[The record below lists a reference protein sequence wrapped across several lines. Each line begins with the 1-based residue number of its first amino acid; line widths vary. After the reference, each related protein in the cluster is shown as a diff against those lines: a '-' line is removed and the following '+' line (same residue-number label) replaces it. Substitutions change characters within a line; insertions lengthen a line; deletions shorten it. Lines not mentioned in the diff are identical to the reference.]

1 VLVRPSFVLGGR
13 GTLPGDD
20 FRRWG
25 GARAALVH
33 AEWRL
38 PVPFLSLKLGPWART
53 PAAAVLAPYV
63 ATGWTARPV
72 SGTAWAA
79 TPQARVTFGVG
90 LEWLGVFRLDLGVG
104 AQSRRVRFAFD
115 VTRDFWGLL

>member
-1 VLVRPSFVLGGR
+1 
-13 GTLPGDD
+13 
-20 FRRWG
+20 
-25 GARAALVH
+25 ALVH

-72 SGTAWAA
+72 PGTPWRA
-79 TPQARVTFGVG
+79 TPDARVTYGAG
-90 LEWLGVFRLDLGVG
+90 LEWLGVFRLDVGVG
-104 AQSRRVRFAFD
+104 AQSWRVRFAFD